1 MLSILDEVGAANRQL
16 IAMGYKVTR
25 QREATLRILFENET
39 DHLSAEEVFMLVK
52 KSNPDIGLAT
62 VYRTLELLN
71 ELDIVEKIN
80 FGDGVA
86 RFDLRSKDHE
96 HMHHHLLCSEC
107 GGVKEIKDDWLQEL
121 EERLEKEFGFTVSD
135 HRLEF
140 TGIYKKCAN
149 KSCKKERKAVS

>member
-1 MLSILDEVGAANRQL
+1 MMSILDEMGTANRQL
-16 IAMGYKVTR
+16 IVMGYKITR
-25 QREATLRILFENET
+25 QREATLRVLFENEAE
-39 DHLSAEEVFMLVK
+39 HLSAEEIFMLVK
-52 KSNPDIGLAT
+52 KNNPDIGLAT
-62 VYRTLELLN
+62 VYRTLDLLN

-107 GGVKEIKDDWLQEL
+107 GQVKEIKEDWLQEM
-121 EERLEKEFGFTVSD
+121 EVRLEKEFGFKVSD

-140 TGIYKKCAN
+140 TGRYHKCAN
-149 KSCKKERKAVS
+149 KSCKKVRKAV